1 MTRFGLVFFSV
12 VVAFASAC
20 TSSAHVTMHTGTR
33 EFTASDYEDVYEAW
47 TRDADGFDFGA
58 FQDVLNVTATFES
71 WEFRWAYVT
80 RYASDYS
87 LPVEA
92 RTDMLRSSLADAETH
107 HRFFVTL
114 SGRNFRESDLTHER
128 SAWRVVL
135 LDEHGA
141 QSVPVELERIPR
153 PGARERAYFPT
164 ISPFRQT
171 FRITFPAVHEDG
183 TPVVAPDAHYMVL
196 RFTGPEGTV
205 DLRWDFDN
213 V

>member
-1 MTRFGLVFFSV
+1 MNR
-12 VVAFASAC
+12 VAIAILLGVALAAC
-20 TSSAHVTMHTGTR
+20 TSVAHVNMQTGPR
-33 EFTASDYEDVYEAW
+33 EFTATDYDEVYEAW

-87 LPVEA
+87 LAQEA
-92 RTDMLRSSLADAETH
+92 RTDMLRSSLADAEAH

-135 LDEHGA
+135 LDEAGA
-141 QSVPVELERIPR
+141 QAVPVELERIAR

-171 FRITFPAVHEDG
+171 FRITFPAVREDG
-183 TPVVAPDAHYMVL
+183 TPTIPAGARYIVL

-205 DLRWDFDN
+205 DLRWDFDA